1 MLYNHQLYSL
11 IQLLFST
18 LCACERILSLDMFIA
33 YSAEKNREAEK
44 TWGHSLV
51 GFFSG
56 FHLSYSSTLFSR
68 VNVTDN

>member
-33 YSAEKNREAEK
+33 YSAEKTEK
-44 TWGHSLV
+44 LKRLGVIVLLGSSLD
-51 GFFSG
+51 FISAAA
-56 FHLSYSSTLFSR
+56 LLFSAG
-68 VNVTDN
+68 